1 MKATLAAVL
10 LLTCTACESAPAKSK
25 APAQATARETLA
37 VPALP
42 ARAGSTLY
50 SFDQERSS
58 IEFVGAKL
66 TRKHAGKFA
75 AFRGTLQLVG
85 RDVTSGAVS
94 IVVDTASLGADDE
107 RLTRHLKSPD
117 FLHVER
123 FPKATFTSSAIQ
135 AGGPDGTTHTV
146 TGNLELHGVTK
157 QLTFP
162 AKIRVLAEAVEVTA
176 ELSILRED
184 FGITYDGVAGDLIKN
199 DVLLLI
205 KLDARKG

>member
-10 LLTCTACESAPAKSK
+10 LLTCGACDDKPVKGK
-25 APAQATARETLA
+25 AQANASQALA
-37 VPALP
+37 VPSLP
-42 ARAGSTLY
+42 ARPQATLFT
-50 SFDQERSS
+50 FDQKRSS
-58 IEFVGAKL
+58 VEFVGAKL

-75 AFRGTLQLVG
+75 NFRGVIQLVG
-85 RDVTSGAVS
+85 GEVTNGAVTV
-94 IVVDTASLGADDE
+94 VVDTASLGADDE
-107 RLTRHLKSPD
+107 KLTRHLKSPD

-123 FPKATFTSSAIQ
+123 FPKAAFTSTSIQ

-157 QLTFP
+157 QLSFP

-176 ELSILRED
+176 EFSILRKD
-184 FGITYDGVAGDLIKN
+184 FGIHYDGVAGDLIKN

-205 KLDARKG
+205 QLDARK

>member
-10 LLTCTACESAPAKSK
+10 LLTCGACDDKPVKGK
-25 APAQATARETLA
+25 AQANASPALA
-37 VPALP
+37 VPSLP
-42 ARAGSTLY
+42 ARPQATLFT
-50 SFDQERSS
+50 FDQKRSS
-58 IEFVGAKL
+58 VEFVGAKL

-75 AFRGTLQLVG
+75 NFRGAIQLVG
-85 RDVTSGAVS
+85 GEVTNGAVTV
-94 IVVDTASLGADDE
+94 VVDTASLGADDE

-123 FPKATFTSSAIQ
+123 FPKAAFTSTYIQ

-157 QLTFP
+157 QLSFP

-176 ELSILRED
+176 EFSILRKD
-184 FGITYDGVAGDLIKN
+184 FGINYDGVAGDLIKN

-205 KLDARKG
+205 QLDARK